1 MHIKSFI
8 FTILAA
14 IACLAVQAQNYSPV
28 QFVENKG
35 QWDQKVK
42 FTGAVPG
49 GAFFIQASGFTVLQ
63 NNPEDWARLQNKL
76 HGDHGTGT
84 QQKAPAAPVT
94 KLRSHAYRVSFVDA
108 AQNPATIPDKPL
120 ATYNN
125 YFIGNDPSKWA
136 ANCKIYQGITL
147 QNIYPNVDAR
157 YYSNNGQLKYDLIVK
172 PGADLSKI
180 GLKYEGVDKLE
191 IKGGEL
197 HVGTSV
203 GAVKELSPYSYQYTT
218 KGKQTVSVKYKLE
231 GNIVRFDVK
240 GHDPKT
246 TLIIDPTFIF
256 ASYSGSTADNWGFTA
271 TYGPDGSLFGGGIV
285 FGQGFPVNIGAYDEI
300 FATGGNFC
308 APRPGVDIGIIKLSP
323 DGVNRVYATYIG
335 GSGIDQPHSLIVDSN
350 GDLIL
355 AGRTSSTDYPV
366 RGTGLIGTGGGFD
379 IIVTKL
385 NASGNDIIGS
395 KRIGGTGD
403 DGVNI
408 TACNENDIS
417 LQQNYGDGG
426 RSEVIIDGAGNIYVA
441 SSTRSSNFPATA
453 GAAQTTFGGGGQD
466 GVVLKF
472 TPDVATMNFATYLG
486 GTGDDAAYVLS
497 LHPGTGAIYA
507 AGGTASP
514 NFPGIAPGVLNTIN
528 QGIDGYVAIL
538 NNNGSALQRS
548 TYIGISGIDQVYGIQ
563 FDRAGFP
570 YVMGQTRGDWPVI
583 NAAWSMTGGK
593 QFIAK
598 LQPDLSAYVYS
609 TKFGTNSN
617 EPNISPTAF
626 LVDRCENVYVS
637 GWGGGLGTY
646 PSVGTTGLPIVNGL
660 GLTSNDGEDF
670 YFFVLK
676 KNATGQLY
684 GDVFGQN
691 GGGPDHVDGGTSR
704 FDADGVIYQAMCAN
718 CQGGPG
724 MPAGGSWSP
733 TNGAAPGCNLG
744 MVKIALNL
752 AGTSAAVQSSINGVP
767 RDSAGC
773 VPLTVDFRDTLLNA
787 VTYEWDFTGDGTTDE
802 VTTNPNASYT
812 YTAIGS
818 YRVRL
823 IAVDSTSCNIR
834 DTSFITIKVGELE
847 ALPRFR
853 AEKLEPCEA
862 LGYQF
867 INTSVPPAVR
877 PFRDTSFVWDFGD
890 GTPNVRGGSNPVSH
904 VYAAPGTYLV
914 RLRLV
919 DTGYCNAPDI
929 YTDTIRVASFVTARF
944 TTPPDGCTPY
954 AAVFQNTSDGG
965 QQFFWDF
972 GDGSSI
978 VTDPSPTHIYSVT
991 TTTTYNVT
999 LRVIDSATCNIV
1011 DDTTLQITVFGQPQ
1025 AQFSVAP
1032 QPAQV
1037 NTPAVFTNLSSA
1049 DAVRFKWLFGDGD
1062 SLVTTSRNPI
1072 EHEYNSTRTYN
1083 PLLIAYNANNC
1094 TDTFTIPVQ
1103 AIVEPALDVPSAFTP
1118 LSGDANS
1125 VVFARGYAIG
1135 KIKFTIWNRWGQKM
1149 FETENRKMGWDGRF
1163 KGKLQPMDVYA
1174 YTLEVE
1180 FTDGTKASK
1189 KGDITLIR

>member
-1 MHIKSFI
+1 M
-8 FTILAA
+8 
-14 IACLAVQAQNYSPV
+14 QAQNYSPI

-35 QWDQKVK
+35 QWDQRVK

-49 GAFFIQASGFTVLQ
+49 GAFFIHQSGFTVLQ
-63 NNPEDWARLQNKL
+63 NNPEEWSRIQSQF
-76 HGDHGTGT
+76 HGDHGVGNH
-84 QQKAPAAPVT
+84 QKAAVVPLT
-94 KLRSHAYRVSFVDA
+94 KLHSHAYRVSFVDA
-108 AQNPATIPDKPL
+108 QNPDIVPDKPL
-120 ATYNN
+120 QTYNN
-125 YFIGNDPSKWA
+125 YFIGNDPLKWA

-147 QNIYPNVDAR
+147 QNIYPGVDAR
-157 YYSNNGQLKYDLIVK
+157 YYSSNGQLKYDLIVK

-191 IKGGEL
+191 IKKGEL
-197 HVGTSV
+197 HVGTSI
-203 GAVKELSPYSYQYTT
+203 GAVRELSPYSYQYTA
-218 KGKQTVSVKYKLE
+218 KGKQTISVKYKLE

-271 TYGPDGSLFGGGIV
+271 TYGPDGSMFGGGIV
-285 FGQGFPVNIGAYDEI
+285 FDQGFPTNIGAYDEI
-300 FATGGNFC
+300 FATGGTFC
-308 APRPGVDIGIIKLSP
+308 EARPGVDIGIIKLSP
-323 DGVNRVYATYIG
+323 DGVDRIYATYIG
-335 GSGIDQPHSLIVDSN
+335 GGGIDQPHSLIVDGN
-350 GDLIL
+350 GNLIL
-355 AGRTSSTDYPV
+355 AGRTSSSNYPLKGSGV
-366 RGTGLIGTGGGFD
+366 IGTGGSFD
-379 IIVTKL
+379 IVVTKL

-395 KRIGGTGD
+395 AKIGGSGD

-408 TACNENDIS
+408 QACNRSAIS

-426 RSEVIIDGAGNIYVA
+426 RSEVILDGAGNIYVA
-441 SSTRSSNFPATA
+441 SSTRSANFPATA

-472 TPDVATMNFATYLG
+472 TPDVATMSFATYLG

-514 NFPGIAPGVLNTIN
+514 NFPGITAGVLNGIN
-528 QGIDGYVAIL
+528 QDIDGYVAIL
-538 NNNGSALQRS
+538 NNNGSAIQRS

-570 YVMGQTRGDWPVI
+570 YVMGQTRGNWPVI
-583 NAAWSMTGGK
+583 NAAWSMTNGK

-609 TKFGTNSN
+609 TKFGTNTD

-637 GWGGGLGTY
+637 GWGGGFGKY
-646 PSVGTTGLPIVNGL
+646 PSAGTTGLPIVNGL
-660 GLTSNDGEDF
+660 GLTTNDGEDF

-676 KNATGQLY
+676 KNAASQLY
-684 GDVFGQN
+684 GDVFGEN
-691 GGGPDHVDGGTSR
+691 GGAPDHVDGGTSR

-733 TNGAAPGCNLG
+733 TNPSDGCNLG

-787 VTYEWDFTGDGTTDE
+787 VTYEWDFLGDGTTDE
-802 VTTNPNASYT
+802 ITTNPNASYT

-823 IAVDSTSCNIR
+823 IAVDSSSCNIR

-853 AEKLEPCEA
+853 AEKVLPCEA
-862 LGYQF
+862 LGFQF
-867 INTSVPPAVR
+867 TNTSVAPAVR
-877 PFRDTSFVWDFGD
+877 PFNDTSFVWDFGD
-890 GTPNVRGGSNPVSH
+890 GTPLVKGGGNPVNH
-904 VYAAPGTYLV
+904 TFAAPGTYIV

-919 DTGYCNAPDI
+919 DTGYCNAPDVF
-929 YTDTIRVASFVTARF
+929 TDTVRVASYVVARF
-944 TTPPDGCTPY
+944 STPPNGCTPY
-954 AAVFQNTSDGG
+954 AAVFKNESEGG
-965 QQFFWDF
+965 QQFFWNF
-972 GDGSSI
+972 GDGTAT
-978 VTDPSPTHIYSVT
+978 VTDPSPTHTYSVT
-991 TTTTYNVT
+991 TTTTFNVT

-1011 DDTTLQITVFGQPQ
+1011 DDTTIQITVFGQPQ
-1025 AQFSVAP
+1025 ALFSVAP

-1037 NTPAVFTNLSSA
+1037 NTPAVFTNLSSP

-1062 SLVTTSRNPI
+1062 SLVTTSRGPV

-1083 PLLIAYNANNC
+1083 PALIAFNANNC

-1103 AIVEPALDVPSAFTP
+1103 AIVEPALDVPNAFTP

-1125 VVFARGYAIG
+1125 IVFARGYAIG
-1135 KIKFTIWNRWGQKM
+1135 KMKFTIWNRWGQKM
-1149 FETENRKMGWDGRF
+1149 FETENRKAGWDGSF